1 MREFHPDVR
10 DYTIAVLRERLGAT
24 QTALDHAA
32 DRFYENLKANGACV
46 CPVVAVFASRAA
58 AGIWSNGFDFGCYSK
73 GIVASESQAAAGELS
88 PPLPL
93 CFLASAAV
101 VF

>member
-32 DRFYENLKANGACV
+32 DRFYENLWANGACV

-58 AGIWSNGFDFGCYSK
+58 AGIWSNGFDFGCYSRVLLSK
-73 GIVASESQAAAGELS
+73 VKQQRASSLHPS
-88 PPLPL
+88 PCVSSRPLP
-93 CFLASAAV
+93 
-101 VF
+101 